1 MKAEGKV
8 AALERAVSGRPRPMV
23 VLRRLIERGQVKE
36 LTDAELERVAGTFPD
51 LGFLTDA
58 ALEAILR
65 ADGFESVKVLDA
77 LTTEQLRVLVEP
89 SEGTWDRAIEAERE
103 RNRRLEDAR
112 KGA

>member
-77 LTTEQLRVLVEP
+77 LTTEQLRVLVDRP
-89 SEGTWDRAIEAERE
+89 SDAMLDCTIAAEQE
-103 RNRRLEDAR
+103 RLRRQNA
-112 KGA
+112 